1 MLLKDKAVFIT
12 GASAGIGRAAAIGAA
27 RAGADVAINYLG
39 KADGAVGA
47 VAEIEALGRR
57 AVAIEGDV
65 SDPRTAHAFVQGGV
79 AALGRLDVLVSNAG
93 ICPFHAFLDMPGE
106 IFERTMA
113 VNLHGAFYM
122 VQAAAN
128 QMVRQGHGG
137 AIVAV
142 SSISAL
148 VGGEY
153 QTHYTP
159 TKAGV
164 HSLMQSAA
172 IALGKHGIRCNSV
185 MPGTIETDINRE
197 DLADARKRKYM
208 ESRIP
213 LGRLG
218 EPGDLTGPILFLASD
233 LARYVT
239 GASLLVDGGMFVNLQ
254 EGRPPRVQLSPHGTA
269 LSSPDRIRHFPPLT
283 EALWPGSGDV
293 TG

>member
-1 MLLKDKAVFIT
+1 MTNAYGLLEGKVLLIT
-12 GASAGIGRAAAIGAA
+12 GGSAGIGRATAIEAA
-27 RAGADVAINYLG
+27 RQGADVAINYLG
-39 KADGAVGA
+39 YDEGARSA
-47 VAEIEALGRR
+47 IAEVQALGRR

-65 SDPRTAHAFVQGGV
+65 AEVKTASRFVEQAV
-79 AALGRLDVLVSNAG
+79 LSLGRVDILVSNAG
-93 ICPFHAFLDMPGE
+93 ICPFHSFLDLPAPV
-106 IFERTMA
+106 FERTLS
-113 VNLHGAFYM
+113 VNLRGAFYM

-128 QMVRQGHGG
+128 QMVKQGKGG

-153 QTHYTP
+153 QAHYTP

-185 MPGTIETDINRE
+185 LPGTILTDINKQ
-197 DLADARKRKYM
+197 DLSNLEKRAAM
-208 ESRIP
+208 ERRVP

-218 EPGDLTGPILFLASD
+218 QPDDVAGPILFLASD

-239 GASLLVDGGMFVNLQ
+239 GAALLVDGGMFVNLQ
-254 EGRPPRVQLSPHGTA
+254 
-269 LSSPDRIRHFPPLT
+269 
-283 EALWPGSGDV
+283 
-293 TG
+293 